1 MFRTVFVAAALAL
14 AACGQP
20 PAPPAPT
27 TAADVATP
35 PAGQLVEFQLPSG
48 NIGCVY
54 VPPGGTA
61 VYQTPDGR
69 AELACDRVAPTYVR
83 LVMSET
89 GPATLQENLGEAP
102 CCSGETLAYG
112 ATWTQGPFTCQGA
125 ESGLT
130 CTNGDGHRFT
140 LSRDRAEPN

>member
-1 MFRTVFVAAALAL
+1 MLRTIALVIALAL

-20 PAPPAPT
+20 PAPQAPT
-27 TAADVATP
+27 TSADAVTP
-35 PAGQLVEFQLPSG
+35 PTGQLVEFQLPSG

-54 VPPGGTA
+54 VPPGGTP

-69 AELACDRVAPTYVR
+69 AELACDRIEPTYVR

-102 CCSGETLAYG
+102 CCSGGTLAYG
-112 ATWTQGPFTCQGA
+112 ATWTQGPFTCQSA
-125 ESGLT
+125 AAGLT
-130 CTNGDGHRFT
+130 CTNGDGRGFT
-140 LSRDRAEPN
+140 LSRDRAAPS

>member
-1 MFRTVFVAAALAL
+1 MRRFAAAGFAL
-14 AACGQP
+14 LLLGCGRPENDEP
-20 PAPPAPT
+20 PPSEGAVAPP
-27 TAADVATP
+27 
-35 PAGQLVEFQLPSG
+35 GQLVEFQLPSG

-54 VPPGGTA
+54 VPAGGTA

-89 GPATLQENLGEAP
+89 GPAALQENLGEAP

-112 ATWTQGPFTCQGA
+112 ATWTQGPFTCQSA

-130 CTNGDGHRFT
+130 CANGDGHRFA
-140 LSRDRAEPN
+140 LSRDRADPN